1 MMTTNKLTKT
11 FASGSLAIGVLAGA
25 GIVST
30 PVNAA
35 IFGCND
41 MVYFTTLFTGD
52 EIICNTKRYFNF
64 RDFSSMSSG
73 GATTPALADI
83 AAKVTNPSHGE
94 YFIDFQSALWSV
106 GPGQSVDTA
115 FKYDVEALSG
125 LISSVDQELVAAD
138 ARNGGKLVILDTVT
152 SPSDPSIFITLNT
165 EIDSSMTPPVVMPK
179 DQKSVIPPQKILTNS
194 KDIALVGGLGEAA
207 ISDFRQSVHQT
218 KVPEPGTILGLLT
231 VGGLGLV
238 SRLKR
243 QK

>member
-11 FASGSLAIGVLAGA
+11 FASGSLAIGVLAGV

-35 IFGCND
+35 NFGCNQT
-41 MVYFTTLFTGD
+41 VSFTNLFSGD

-64 RDFSSMSSG
+64 RDFSSIS
-73 GATTPALADI
+73 
-83 AAKVTNPSHGE
+83 N
-94 YFIDFQSALWSV
+94 
-106 GPGQSVDTA
+106 
-115 FKYDVEALSG
+115 DVEALSG
-125 LISSVDQELVAAD
+125 WITSVDQELVAAD
-138 ARNGGKLVILDTVT
+138 ARDGGKLVILDTVT

-179 DQKSVIPPQKILTNS
+179 DQKPVIPPQKILTNS
-194 KDIALVGGLGEAA
+194 KDIALVGGLGQAA
-207 ISDFRQSVHQT
+207 MSDFRQSVHQT
-218 KVPEPGTILGLLT
+218 KVPEPGTILGLLA

>member
-11 FASGSLAIGVLAGA
+11 FASGSLAIGVLAGV

-35 IFGCND
+35 NFGCNQT
-41 MVYFTTLFTGD
+41 VSFTNLFSGD

-64 RDFSSMSSG
+64 RDFSSISN
-73 GATTPALADI
+73 GATTPTLADI
-83 AAKVTNPSHGE
+83 AATVTNPSHGE

-106 GPGQSVDTA
+106 GPGQSVDTD

-125 LISSVDQELVAAD
+125 WITSVDQELVAAD
-138 ARNGGKLVILDTVT
+138 ARDGGKLVILDTVT

-179 DQKSVIPPQKILTNS
+179 DQKPVIPPQKILTNS
-194 KDIALVGGLGEAA
+194 KDIALVGGLGQAA
-207 ISDFRQSVHQT
+207 MSDFRQSVHQT
-218 KVPEPGTILGLLT
+218 KVPEPGTILGLLA
-231 VGGLGLV
+231 VGGLGMV
-238 SRLKR
+238 SRFKK